1 MRVTPSLDTLG
12 TFTICNP
19 ADPDLIQNDPT
30 ITFADSHYLVV
41 WADEKH
47 GSENYY
53 YTTIARVTTEGAVL
67 DTGIRVNDAPG
78 YSESRPNVAFDGER
92 CLVVWTSSSS
102 GAFARFVNSEGL
114 PDGNRITLN
123 SGYSGGAN
131 VAFGDTGYL
140 VVWFTGT
147 YPELE
152 LYARTV
158 SPSGVLGD
166 TFAVITGSGC
176 HRWADL
182 VFDGTNFLIV
192 WQTGD
197 NNAGQVIFGQF
208 VAPDGSLVGERFRIS
223 SDSYNRRWWPAV
235 AASDSNF
242 LVTWGQGT
250 SSDIWGNID
259 VGVTAVREVPDG
271 PVQALRSATI
281 LKPSDPSLVPY
292 GQIVFDA
299 LGRKTDARSLR
310 PGIYYVPGPDPR
322 APVRVLIVR

>member
-12 TFTICNP
+12 SITICNP
-19 ADPDLIQNDPT
+19 SDPDLIQNDPS

-47 GSENYY
+47 GGENYY
-53 YTTIARVTTEGAVL
+53 YTTIGRVTPEGAVL
-67 DTGIRVNDAPG
+67 DTGIRVNDSPG

-92 CLVVWTSSSS
+92 CLVVWTSSSN
-102 GAFARFVNSEGL
+102 GAFARFVSSEGL

-123 SGYSGGAN
+123 TGYSGGAN

-140 VVWFTGT
+140 VVWFVGT

-152 LYARTV
+152 LYATTV
-158 SPSGVLGD
+158 SRQGVLGD
-166 TFAVITGSGC
+166 TFAVISGSGC

-182 VFDGTNFLIV
+182 VYDGTNFLVV

-208 VAPDGSLVGERFRIS
+208 ITPDGSLVGERFRIS
-223 SDSYNRRWWPAV
+223 SDSYNRRWWPAI

-250 SSDIWGNID
+250 SSDIWGN
-259 VGVTAVREVPDG
+259 VETGVTSIGEKPSRVRRI
-271 PVQALRSATI
+271 LRSLTI
-281 LKPSDPSLVPY
+281 LKASDPSLAAENPV
-292 GQIVFDA
+292 VFDA
-299 LGRKTDARSLR
+299 LGRNTDARNLH
-310 PGIYYVPGPDPR
+310 PGVYYVADPDAR
-322 APVRVLIVR
+322 RPVRVLVVR